1 MTDHSVIGHVN
12 STLQTD
18 ILTMGIFILDV
29 KRKGNVL
36 ATDVTD
42 GDIIGKG

>member
-1 MTDHSVIGHVN
+1 MTDHRIIGHIY
-12 STLQTD
+12 STLQID
-18 ILTMGIFILDV
+18 ILTMSIFILNV